1 MRAISSRMIEGAI
14 ILSEVIAIGLIG
26 PGEGFFSELAPEL
39 PGVKGR
45 TVRACDASNDVPIDR

>member
-1 MRAISSRMIEGAI
+1 MIEGAI